1 MRYLIITL
9 LIAGTAQAE
18 SIFDHVQPRVV
29 APPPQVPAVNLPYPN
44 QVYVPPVLIQQPSTD
59 YVDRAYQHETQ
70 RAIIQ
75 NLDSN
80 TRLQNQK
87 YWDNWNKPA
96 EGKKQ

>member
-1 MRYLIITL
+1 MKKLIILTL

-29 APPPQVPAVNLPYPN
+29 APLPQSPAVNLPYAQPI
-44 QVYVPPVLIQQPSTD
+44 YSKPVIVQQPSTD

-87 YWDNWNKPA
+87 YWDNFNKPA
-96 EGKKQ
+96 EGK